1 MSNCKVIALTNQKG
15 GVGKTTTAV
24 NLGVS
29 LVQQGKKVLL
39 IDADAQANLTM
50 ALGYNRPDDI
60 PITLSMVGWLSIA
73 GTIINYPVMQSRNNP
88 NFYLKHNF
96 EKEYSDLGT
105 PYVQENCDIA
115 ESDNLVIYGHH
126 IKGGKMFGALEDYK
140 SKSFYEE
147 HKNIQFDT
155 LTEQE
160 EYEIVAV
167 FKTVAYSSE
176 GFRYYDFVD
185 AENEEDFNS
194 YVGKCKE
201 LALYDTGVTAEY
213 GDRLIT
219 LSTCEYSAQ
228 NGRLVV
234 VAKKVG

>member
-1 MSNCKVIALTNQKG
+1 
-15 GVGKTTTAV
+15 
-24 NLGVS
+24 
-29 LVQQGKKVLL
+29 
-39 IDADAQANLTM
+39 
-50 ALGYNRPDDI
+50 
-60 PITLSMVGWLSIA
+60 
-73 GTIINYPVMQSRNNP
+73 MQSRNNP

-126 IKGGKMFGALEDYK
+126 IKGGKIFGALEDYK

-147 HKNIQFDT
+147 HKTIQFDT
-155 LTEQE
+155 LTEQT

-176 GFRYYDFVD
+176 GFRYYAFVD

-194 YVGKCKE
+194 YNKRRPMSIMKEALADTLICQVFKAVDPDGTMDLAFQSGKPVM
-201 LALYDTGVTAEY
+201 TGLPEKAGPANRQKGLE
-213 GDRLIT
+213 I
-219 LSTCEYSAQ
+219 S
-228 NGRLVV
+228 
-234 VAKKVG
+234 